1 MNFLDFLGFFLS
13 IHYQQIT
20 SLKFWISFVDT
31 FIMQITPQFLIFFND
46 TVMEQITSI
55 TTIEARVSLT
65 NSLLITKFSLQCR
78 SYPLNKKEKKKKICF
93 AFFDLIFLTQRKGK
107 KKETTKLLSLVVY
120 ADSSRVK
127 ISQNFGS
134 FFKFLLIP
142 LSSKY
147 TDNYAIVLPIK

>member
-78 SYPLNKKEKKKKICF
+78 SYPLNKKEKKKKDLFCF
-93 AFFDLIFLTQRKGK
+93 LWFDFLDTK
-107 KKETTKLLSLVVY
+107 KREKKR
-120 ADSSRVK
+120 DNK
-127 ISQNFGS
+127 ITEPGGLCRFITSQNISKFWI
-134 FFKFLLIP
+134 FF
-142 LSSKY
+142 
-147 TDNYAIVLPIK
+147 

>member
-78 SYPLNKKEKKKKICF
+78 SYPLNKKEKKKKRF
-93 AFFDLIFLTQRKGK
+93 VLLSLIWFSWHKEKGK
-107 KKETTKLLSLVVY
+107 KK
-120 ADSSRVK
+120 RQ
-127 ISQNFGS
+127 QNYWAWWFMQ
-134 FFKFLLIP
+134 IHHE
-142 LSSKY
+142 SKY
-147 TDNYAIVLPIK
+147 LKILDLFLNFYWYHYRANTLITML